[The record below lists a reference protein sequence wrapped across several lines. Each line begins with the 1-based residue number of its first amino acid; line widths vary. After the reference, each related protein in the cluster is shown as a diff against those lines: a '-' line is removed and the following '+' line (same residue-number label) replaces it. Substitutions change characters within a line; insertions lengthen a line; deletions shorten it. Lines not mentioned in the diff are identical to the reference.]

1 MIIDCA
7 TMTPWEAAW
16 EYFHDKPIA
25 DNSEDQ
31 IKEFL
36 DKNYPEVNWKVSI
49 TKSRGIDL
57 LWNCPDPAL
66 TTFYHLKWS

>member
-16 EYFHDKPIA
+16 EYFQDKPVT
-25 DNSEDQ
+25 DNYADQ

-36 DKNYPEVNWKVSI
+36 DH
-49 TKSRGIDL
+49 L
-57 LWNCPDPAL
+57 LM
-66 TTFYHLKWS
+66 